1 MMKQAEDAVTP
12 TTGVKRKMDIQ
23 ITNQDRL
30 NTLLKSGNDAVFLLP
45 KKKELLLKMYTN
57 SSKIISKASIADSKL
72 HSNLSDS
79 LKLLIPSSK
88 SDVTK
93 AKNEDLANKLVDLND
108 AMQILYDVLEEEK
121 ASNIAAIA
129 HLRSSTRSSGRDED
143 IAHSIVKEFVDMMH
157 LVEKTVK
164 ADQSIHS
171 SSSSKPLTRS
181 QYEKRFNH
189 NCVPLDEALKKMS

>member
-1 MMKQAEDAVTP
+1 MLISSHFLLAATREKCRAYKKVCDHTVPPNIMMKQAEDTITP
-12 TTGVKRKMDIQ
+12 TTSAKRKMDIP

-30 NTLLKSGNDAVFLLP
+30 NTLLKSGNGAVFLLP

-57 SSKIISKASIADSKL
+57 SSKTISKASNADSKL

-129 HLRSSTRSSGRDED
+129 HLHSSTRSS
-143 IAHSIVKEFVDMMH
+143 
-157 LVEKTVK
+157 
-164 ADQSIHS
+164 
-171 SSSSKPLTRS
+171 
-181 QYEKRFNH
+181 
-189 NCVPLDEALKKMS
+189 